1 MLYRLVM
8 ECKLCLIALK
18 SLIIIEIA
26 LFLGMWLDL
35 EFVCHM
41 QSREPAALV
50 ADSSIRICAA
60 TNAAIRVTFTEIAP
74 T

>member
-8 ECKLCLIALK
+8 EW
-18 SLIIIEIA
+18 
-26 LFLGMWLDL
+26 MWLDL